1 MDLTLLV
8 GEYFNSKKTSSV
20 WKVTAVD
27 SLHDKIE
34 CKERI
39 AQVPCEVEY
48 IKFKE
53 RFESGACEFIDG
65 PSYTNWGSMVTK
77 GHNSIFQKVESSF
90 GNVTFNNGLT
100 PTLVAKPTNVT
111 GEWTVD
117 NPLWNHQYMINDV
130 ATRIYG
136 EFKKE
141 YKKPNCECGAH
152 AIGVKD
158 YQGGHAHYC
167 PVHKT

>member
-8 GEYFNSKKTSSV
+8 GEHFNSKKTSSV
-20 WKVTAVD
+20 WKVTEVD
-27 SLHDKIE
+27 NLHDKVTV
-34 CKERI
+34 KEVSKKGTYLI
-39 AQVPCEVEY
+39 EY

-65 PSYTNWGSMVTK
+65 PSYANWGSVVKKEHTSLF
-77 GHNSIFQKVESSF
+77 NKVEGSITAKRV
-90 GNVTFNNGLT
+90 GVGQWNTYT
-100 PTLVAKPTNVT
+100 PTNT
-111 GEWTVD
+111 
-117 NPLWNHQYMINDV
+117 NPLWNMQYVINDT
-130 ATRIYG
+130 ANRIYG

-167 PVHKT
+167 PVSHKT